1 MQKCILKVFNLL
13 KQTDMKPKRKKS
25 MADIATQQARLL
37 KAATTNKREM
47 LILRIESAY
56 RHNLLRYF
64 NPAYGFT
71 DRMYYKPMTR
81 RVYAGY

>member
-1 MQKCILKVFNLL
+1 MQKCMLKVFNLL

-47 LILRIESAY
+47 LILKIESTY

-81 RVYAGY
+81 RIYAGY

>member
-1 MQKCILKVFNLL
+1 
-13 KQTDMKPKRKKS
+13 MKPKRKKS
-25 MADIATQQARLL
+25 MADIAAQEARLMR
-37 KAATTNKREM
+37 AATTREREM

-81 RVYAGY
+81 RIYAGY

>member
-1 MQKCILKVFNLL
+1 MLKVFNLL

-37 KAATTNKREM
+37 KAATTYKREM
-47 LILRIESAY
+47 LILKIESAY
-56 RHNLLRYF
+56 RHNLLRHF

-81 RVYAGY
+81 RIYAGY

>member
-1 MQKCILKVFNLL
+1 
-13 KQTDMKPKRKKS
+13 MKPNRKKS
-25 MADIATQQARLL
+25 MADIAAQEARLM
-37 KAATTNKREM
+37 KAATTHKREQ
-47 LILRIESAY
+47 LILQIESAY

-64 NPAYGFT
+64 NSAYGFT

>member
-1 MQKCILKVFNLL
+1 
-13 KQTDMKPKRKKS
+13 

-47 LILRIESAY
+47 LILKIESAY

-81 RVYAGY
+81 RIYAGY

>member
-1 MQKCILKVFNLL
+1 MCMLKVFNLL

-47 LILRIESAY
+47 LILKIESAY

-71 DRMYYKPMTR
+71 DRMYYEPMTR
-81 RVYAGY
+81 RIYAGY

>member
-1 MQKCILKVFNLL
+1 MCMLKVFNLL

-25 MADIATQQARLL
+25 MADITTQQARLL

-47 LILRIESAY
+47 LILKIESAY
-56 RHNLLRYF
+56 RYNLLRYF

-81 RVYAGY
+81 RIYAGY

>member
-1 MQKCILKVFNLL
+1 
-13 KQTDMKPKRKKS
+13 MKPKRKKS

-47 LILRIESAY
+47 LILKIESAY

-81 RVYAGY
+81 RIYAGY